1 VIGTHR
7 IDLPRVVLVGE
18 DVLDSLGDICRELG
32 FHSAILV
39 TGRTTFEV
47 AGKRAVKNLRGSG
60 MEVKEEFVAN
70 STPEYLS
77 GLEEKI
83 KKHRYEVLIA
93 VGGGSVID
101 VVKISSARAG
111 RPFISVPTTASHDG
125 IASSVA
131 SLKSL
136 DKPYSIKTQSPT
148 AVIADSKIIRH
159 SPYRFTAS
167 GCGDVLSK
175 NVSVLDWRLGHEV
188 KKEYYGAYAAS
199 LALMSANLVM
209 EKAEEIR
216 ERTEEGIRTLLEALV
231 SCGVAM
237 SIAGSS
243 RPCSGSEHL
252 FSHALDMIAP
262 KPALHG
268 EQCGVGTIMMAKLHG
283 LDWKKIRDTLK
294 LLGGPTAAAEMS
306 IEEEYIIEAL
316 VKARDIRP
324 ERYTILN
331 EANLTHSEARSL
343 AEFCEV
349 I

>member
-7 IDLPRVVLVGE
+7 IDLPRVVLIGE
-18 DVLDSLGDICRELG
+18 DVLDSLGEICQELG
-32 FHSAILV
+32 FHSALLV
-39 TGRTTFEV
+39 ADNITFEI
-47 AGKRAVKNLRGSG
+47 AGKRAMENLRVSRV
-60 MEVKEEFVAN
+60 EVKEELVTTASLESVSN
-70 STPEYLS
+70 V
-77 GLEEKI
+77 EEKI
-83 KKHRYEVLIA
+83 RRHGYEVLIG

-101 VVKISSARAG
+101 TAKMSSARAR

-136 DKPYSIKTQSPT
+136 DRPYSIKAQSPI
-148 AVIADSKIIRH
+148 AIIADSKIIRN

-167 GCGDVLSK
+167 GCGDILSK
-175 NVSVLDWRLGHEV
+175 NISVQDWKLAHEV
-188 KKEYYGAYAAS
+188 KGEYYGAYAAS
-199 LALMSANLVM
+199 LAMMSANLVM
-209 EKAEEIR
+209 EEIEEIR

-237 SIAGSS
+237 CIAGSS

-268 EQCGVGTIMMAKLHG
+268 EQCGVGTIMMAHLHG
-283 LDWKKIRDTLK
+283 LNWEKIRSTLK
-294 LLGGPTAAAEMS
+294 LIGGPTTAAELN
-306 IEEEYIIEAL
+306 IGEKYIIEAL
-316 VKARDIRP
+316 VKAKDIRP

-331 EANLTHSEARSL
+331 EVNLTHSEARSL
-343 AEFCEV
+343 AEFCE
-349 I
+349 II

>member
-18 DVLDSLGDICRELG
+18 DVLDSLGDVCRDLG
-32 FHSAILV
+32 FHSALLV
-39 TGRTTFEV
+39 ADHTTFEI
-47 AGKRAVKNLRGSG
+47 AGRRAMVNLRSSG
-60 MEVKEEFVAN
+60 VEVEEEFVVTAN
-70 STPEYLS
+70 LEYIS
-77 GLEEKI
+77 KIEEKM
-83 KKHRYEVLIA
+83 KGYRHEVLIG

-101 VVKISSARAG
+101 TVKVGSTRAG

-131 SLKSL
+131 SLKGL
-136 DKPYSIKTQSPT
+136 DRPYSVKAQSPI
-148 AVIADSKIIRH
+148 AVIADSKIIRN

-175 NVSVLDWRLGHEV
+175 NVSVQDWKLAREV
-188 KKEYYGAYAAS
+188 KGEYYGAYAAS
-199 LALMSANLVM
+199 LAMMSANLVT
-209 EKAEEIR
+209 EEAEEIR

-252 FSHALDMIAP
+252 FSHALDIIAP

-268 EQCGVGTIMMAKLHG
+268 EQCGVGAIMMAKLHG
-283 LDWKKIRDTLK
+283 LDWKRIRDTLK
-294 LLGGPTAAAEMS
+294 LLGGPTTASEMS
-306 IEEEYIIEAL
+306 IAEEYIIEAL

-331 EANLTHSEARSL
+331 ETNLTPSEARSL
-343 AEFCEV
+343 AEFCE
-349 I
+349 II